1 MSRLLTPKSR
11 IIPLGATGLEGA
23 TPAAPGPVSVTQVII
38 VTLIVTAIASGAY
51 FIFIPVFLRLDDQ
64 QSLLNLQTGRLG
76 VGNATLDDLAN
87 ILNQTLSDVSD
98 LRQQID
104 DLLLADTQMQ
114 IADMQQ
120 QAQIN
125 SLLQNEGS
133 MMTTEETVLVPVANC
148 GIEAFFCPGA
158 GGTVNGR
165 ILAISTGNVMQI
177 IFEVDNVT
185 TSGVATFASGTTS
198 EFFIYCSIDTMT
210 YGTAWASV
218 LPLNPPSFLD
228 GTKLQLLTPDLA
240 NSLQTPL
247 YPNRKFRFDTD
258 IMLDHYSIYYPSTFN
273 YVIIQSFIYQDSN
286 LTPLPTCS
294 EVTYDGPLRFP
305 LATTSSVPVIQFLR
319 RKRGNAELPTRARLS
334 KPIEMERRR
343 PLPRRL
349 RQWKSKQHM

>member
-133 MMTTEETVLVPVANC
+133 MMTTEETVLVPQWQIVALKL
-148 GIEAFFCPGA
+148 F
-158 GGTVNGR
+158 
-165 ILAISTGNVMQI
+165 
-177 IFEVDNVT
+177 
-185 TSGVATFASGTTS
+185 
-198 EFFIYCSIDTMT
+198 
-210 YGTAWASV
+210 SV
-218 LPLNPPSFLD
+218 QGL
-228 GTKLQLLTPDLA
+228 
-240 NSLQTPL
+240 
-247 YPNRKFRFDTD
+247 
-258 IMLDHYSIYYPSTFN
+258 
-273 YVIIQSFIYQDSN
+273 
-286 LTPLPTCS
+286 
-294 EVTYDGPLRFP
+294 E
-305 LATTSSVPVIQFLR
+305 
-319 RKRGNAELPTRARLS
+319 EL
-334 KPIEMERRR
+334 
-343 PLPRRL
+343 
-349 RQWKSKQHM
+349 